1 MDQQIR
7 VLVVDDEEPHA
18 KAVAESLGRVGY
30 ECVVATSGGEAL
42 RLIEEQVFDII
53 ITDLIME
60 GVGGM
65 EVLAKA
71 KRELPDAEVVIL
83 TGHSTVK
90 TAVTAMQAGAS
101 NYLIKPLDINEL
113 RTVADKVSQSQRLQR
128 SNIELQ
134 QQLNERF
141 GFEGVIGNSP
151 AMHSV
156 VAQLRQIAPTSATVL
171 ITGESGTGKE
181 LVAKALHI
189 NSPRKNKPFVPLN
202 CAELGENVLESEL
215 FGHVKGAF
223 TGADRDRIGRFQH
236 ANGGTLFLDEIG
248 DMPMSIQ
255 VKLLRVL
262 ETGEIVRVGT
272 NDPVKVN
279 VRLISATHRDLAD
292 AIAEGK
298 FRQDLYHRLKVVSV
312 KLPPLRERRDDI
324 PLLID
329 YFLKEF
335 AAAHGKAIRAVTPA
349 VRKVLL
355 ALLLAGQRPRAA
367 ERHREHGRDGR
378 RRRARHRR
386 PDRGPPAGRVHRQ
399 GRRVL
404 RRRHAGRQVAR
415 GDRAALHPRDPQA
428 DQRQSRGSLPA
439 ARHRRADP
447 LPQDQGIPDR
457 LRTRAGGMSLRTR
470 SRRDGA
476 APRSFRPPTSPS
488 YLMIVEKSTS
498 LIAPSRAS
506 MAPSTASSTRSLVG
520 LGQVDAHRVRGAGIA
535 DARIFSAL
543 VYTVFFFFFTPAR
556 TW

>member
-1 MDQQIR
+1 MEKIR
-7 VLVVDDEEPHA
+7 VLVVDDEESHA
-18 KAVAESLGRVGY
+18 VAVAESLGRVGY
-30 ECVVATSGGEAL
+30 DCVVATSGAEAL
-42 RLIEEQVFDII
+42 RLIEEQVFDIV
-53 ITDLIME
+53 ITDLVMQ

-83 TGHSTVK
+83 TGHSTIK
-90 TAVTAMQAGAS
+90 GAVTAMQAGAS

-113 RTVADKVSQSQRLQR
+113 RTVADKASQSQRLQR

-134 QQLNERF
+134 RQLNEKF
-141 GFEGVIGNSP
+141 GFEGVVGSSP

-156 VAQLRQIAPTSATVL
+156 VARLRQIAPTSASVL

-215 FGHVKGAF
+215 FGHVRGAF
-223 TGADRDRIGRFQH
+223 TGADRDRIGRFQY

-248 DMPMSIQ
+248 DMPMAIQ

-279 VRLISATHRDLAD
+279 VRLISATNRELAE

-298 FRQDLYHRLKVVSV
+298 FRQDLFHRIKVVSV

-335 AAAHGKAIRAVTPA
+335 ASQHGKEIRAITPA

-355 ALLLAGQRPRAA
+355 GYAWPGNVRELRNVVESMVVMDADGVLDADDLTEDLQQVASGGKAEGLAGV
-367 ERHREHGRDGR
+367 D
-378 RRRARHRR
+378 
-386 PDRGPPAGRVHRQ
+386 
-399 GRRVL
+399 
-404 RRRHAGRQVAR
+404 
-415 GDRAALHPRDPQA
+415 
-428 DQRQSRGSLPA
+428 
-439 ARHRRADP
+439 
-447 LPQDQGIPDR
+447 
-457 LRTRAGGMSLRTR
+457 
-470 SRRDGA
+470 
-476 APRSFRPPTSPS
+476 
-488 YLMIVEKSTS
+488 
-498 LIAPSRAS
+498 
-506 MAPSTASSTRSLVG
+506 SLVG
-520 LGQVDAHRVRGAGIA
+520 KRLDQIERHYIAETLKLAGGNREEA
-535 DARIFSAL
+535 ARLLDIGE
-543 VYTVFFFFFTPAR
+543 R
-556 TW
+556 TLYRKIKEYGIG